1 MLSHSSEAIWMVS
14 TKNRDQLCADLLHQK
29 DNNQKMLM
37 KNENCCRTAV
47 KASAVTIVLD
57 WRSDSTS

>member
-1 MLSHSSEAIWMVS
+1 MLSRGWSWLVS
-14 TKNRDQLCADLLHQK
+14 NKNQTQLCPALLHQN
-29 DNNQKMLM
+29 DNNQKMLV
-37 KNENCCRTAV
+37 KNENCCRTAA